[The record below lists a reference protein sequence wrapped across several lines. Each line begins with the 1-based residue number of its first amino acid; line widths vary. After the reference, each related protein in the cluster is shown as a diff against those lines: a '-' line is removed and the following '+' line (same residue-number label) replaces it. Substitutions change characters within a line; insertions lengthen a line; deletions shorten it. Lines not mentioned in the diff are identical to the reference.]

1 MDKMDKQE
9 ISARIDECNVCIGKL
24 QEEALRLK
32 EKLQA
37 EEVTYS
43 VADRFKDEYGDE
55 WFLTRTTYEDGYGC
69 ALSSLSDGG
78 LWHSGEMVRNPRKIT
93 TKEIETICSSGSFTR
108 CWDSQRGVLL
118 YDDGS
123 VRRGL

>member
-1 MDKMDKQE
+1 MDKQE
-9 ISARIDECNVCIGKL
+9 INARIDECNVCIGKL

-32 EKLQA
+32 KKLKA

-69 ALSSLSDGG
+69 ALSDLSDGN
-78 LWHSGEMVRNPRKIT
+78 LWHSGEMVRSPRKIT
-93 TKEIETICSSGSFTR
+93 TKEFEKICASMTFTR
-108 CWDSQRGVLL
+108 YWDSQKEVL
-118 YDDGS
+118 S
-123 VRRGL
+123 